1 MYTHSVLDVE
11 SVLQLFGLQKMQL
24 GSKEYY
30 VSDAVLKYVKKIKNL
45 MDGSGQTPDLAA
57 QLFAQFALSQQE
69 L

>member
-1 MYTHSVLDVE
+1 
-11 SVLQLFGLQKMQL
+11 MQL

-30 VSDAVLKYVKKIKNL
+30 VSDAVLNYVKKIKNL
-45 MDGSGQTPDLAA
+45 MDGSGQTPVLAA